1 MVDSGF
7 QHKFFFFNSNLDFAF
22 QSELF
27 SFLTLQLNIKILQN
41 RDFPGGPV
49 VKNLPANAWDVD
61 SIPGPG
67 RFHMPLATKPMSHN
81 Y

>member
-7 QHKFFFFNSNLDFAF
+7 QHKFFFSFFYSHSDFAF
-22 QSELF
+22 QCELF
-27 SFLTLQLNIKILQN
+27 SFLTLQLNIKILQI

-49 VKNLPANAWDVD
+49 VKNPPANAGEVD

-67 RFHMPLATKPMSHN
+67 RFHMPCGN
-81 Y
+81 